1 MSEAVSR
8 LIDTLN
14 GQFKELPAL
23 AKTMV
28 EQWTMSHYIIAGI
41 GFLVFVA
48 IVAVAV
54 NLFKGALKKVAAASE
69 EYAKKREEDVFY
81 TDHGMDDQLSSHW
94 QTYVSAILGAISSLP
109 LIFSLASLYKA
120 LNPIV
125 TLINNFR

>member
-1 MSEAVSR
+1 MMSEAVSR

-28 EQWTMSHYIIAGI
+28 EQWTVSHYVMFGLYLLAAGLLAFESLYMMKAAVQKSGKMRGKLTDGNFHYDSEWNGI
-41 GFLVFVA
+41 GVSDQWQLYVA
-48 IVAVAV
+48 IP
-54 NLFKGALKKVAAASE
+54 LAL
-69 EYAKKREEDVFY
+69 
-81 TDHGMDDQLSSHW
+81 LS
-94 QTYVSAILGAISSLP
+94 ISL
-109 LIFSLASLYKA
+109 LAFSLGDLYKA